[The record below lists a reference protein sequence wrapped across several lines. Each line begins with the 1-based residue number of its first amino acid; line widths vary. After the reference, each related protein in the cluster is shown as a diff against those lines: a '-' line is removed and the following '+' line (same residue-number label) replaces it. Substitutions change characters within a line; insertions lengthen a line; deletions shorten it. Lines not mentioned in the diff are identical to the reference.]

1 MDKSL
6 LKYFYH
12 LCEIYIVLNSFVIS
26 IYINKI
32 YIKFYTYV
40 HEIEIKSTEIILLLL
55 RKEWYSFYN
64 CYVMAKYCMTCHN
77 VLKKSTTID
86 GRILMHDCKKKK
98 KRRRKQ
104 EQKIRNECGY
114 EL

>member
-1 MDKSL
+1 
-6 LKYFYH
+6 
-12 LCEIYIVLNSFVIS
+12 
-26 IYINKI
+26 
-32 YIKFYTYV
+32 
-40 HEIEIKSTEIILLLL
+40 
-55 RKEWYSFYN
+55 
-64 CYVMAKYCMTCHN
+64 MTCHN

-98 KRRRKQ
+98 KKRRKQ